1 MEVKETRDLY
11 NMVMEVKET
20 RDLYNTVME
29 VKETRDLYNTVMEVK
44 LKYINT
50 VKPVYTEPPWY
61 QCLCSE

>member
-11 NMVMEVKET
+11 NI
-20 RDLYNTVME
+20 VME